1 MPSSA
6 SKSASRSAL
15 LAALV
20 AGTALLGGGA
30 PALAQAFPTDHT
42 GDATEGGLSRAQ
54 ALGTLMGKGYSNV
67 GQLKGGHGAWTGEA
81 TKGGATQF
89 VTVEKD
95 GKITAVKQ

>member
-1 MPSSA
+1 MPRIPASA
-6 SKSASRSAL
+6 AL
-15 LAALV
+15 LAAAAMLPL
-20 AGTALLGGGA
+20 AGAV

-42 GDATEGGLSRAQ
+42 GDAAEGGVSRAQ

-67 GQLKGGHGAWTGEA
+67 GQLKGSHGTWTGEA

-89 VTVEKD
+89 VTVDKD